1 VVITVKI
8 GLALGSGGLRGAAHI
23 GVIDELE
30 KAGVHPD
37 MVAGTSSGSLIAAMY
52 ASGMTPSEMADAALG
67 ITAKDILDPIGYTAL
82 FLVAPAF
89 LLLLGA
95 KSYLPKGILR
105 GRRFERLLASYFG
118 KMSMSD
124 MKMPCS
130 AVSVDIHTGEK
141 IVFTSESPARAAVF
155 KETLYFDAPIV
166 DAVRASC
173 SIPGVFE
180 WKAWEGRYLVDGAVR
195 EPVPA
200 RILKEQGCDYVIA
213 VDLGYTGQA
222 DAQVRELPSIITQ
235 SLDILGEEV
244 SDYVLYYY
252 ANTIIRPR
260 LYNVALTDTSRI
272 PECIEEGRNAA
283 RQALPDLR
291 RSIRRRVMKRLAAI

>member
-1 VVITVKI
+1 MVITVKI

-30 KAGVHPD
+30 KAGVHAD
-37 MVAGTSSGSLIAAMY
+37 MVSGTSSGSLIAAMY
-52 ASGMTPSEMADAALG
+52 ASGMTSSEMQETALG
-67 ITAKDILDPIGYTAL
+67 ITAKDILDPIGCTAF
-82 FLVAPAF
+82 FLIAPF
-89 LLLLGA
+89 VLLMFGA
-95 KSYLPKGILR
+95 RPYLPKGILR
-105 GRRFERLLASYFG
+105 GGRFERFLASHFG
-118 KMSMSD
+118 DMCMSD
-124 MKMPCS
+124 LKMPCS
-130 AVSVDIHTGEK
+130 IVSVDIHTGEK
-141 IVFTSESPARAAVF
+141 IVFTSEAPARAAVF
-155 KETLYFDAPIV
+155 KETLYCDARVV

-180 WKAWEGRYLVDGAVR
+180 WKAWEGRHLVDGAVR

-222 DAQVRELPSIITQ
+222 DAKVRELPSIITQ

-252 ANTIIRPR
+252 ANTIIKPR

-283 RQALPDLR
+283 RKALPDLR
-291 RSIRRRVMKRLAAI
+291 RSIRRRVMKRLAAV

>member
-1 VVITVKI
+1 MKI

-30 KAGVHPD
+30 KAGVRAD

-52 ASGMTPSEMADAALG
+52 ASGMTPSEMEEMSRAV
-67 ITAKDILDPIGYTAL
+67 TARDILDPVGAIAF
-82 FLVAPAF
+82 FLIAPAV
-89 LLLLGA
+89 LLMLGA
-95 KSYLPKGILR
+95 RPPLPKGILR
-105 GRRFERLLASYFG
+105 GGRFEHFLRSRFG
-118 KMSMSD
+118 KMRMSD
-124 MKMPCS
+124 LKMPCS
-130 AVSVDIHTGEK
+130 VVSVDIHTGEK
-141 IVFTSESPARAAVF
+141 IVFTSEAPARAAIF
-155 KETLYFDAPIV
+155 KETLYYNAPVV

-222 DAQVRELPSIITQ
+222 DAKVRELPSIIAQ

-252 ANTIIRPR
+252 ANTVIKPR
-260 LYNVALTDTSRI
+260 LYNVALSDTARI
-272 PECIEEGRNAA
+272 PECIEEGRSAA
-283 RQALPDLR
+283 RKALPDLR
-291 RSIRRRVMKRLAAI
+291 RSIRRRIMKRLAAV